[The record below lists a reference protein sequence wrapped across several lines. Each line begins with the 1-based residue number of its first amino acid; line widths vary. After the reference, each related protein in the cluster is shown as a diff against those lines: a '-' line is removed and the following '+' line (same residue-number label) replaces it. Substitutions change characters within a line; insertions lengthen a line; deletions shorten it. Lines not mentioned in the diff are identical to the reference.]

1 MTILQRFRKEDFYEI
16 KEVCFRSA
24 GRFLMFNCSLCVF
37 AEGVDSVNSDV
48 GNRTVEQMGD
58 GLSLSI
64 ADNDTDSEET
74 RQDYYVYLGTESW
87 SFIKQGN
94 NVISFN
100 PKITNYSD
108 SPNAIWIKYVNSSGS
123 TIGNPVLVAAGSTAT
138 YATIPYNAGT
148 YKIYAKAYQTEG
160 SYHFKFS

>member
-1 MTILQRFRKEDFYEI
+1 MKLKRF
-16 KEVCFRSA
+16 VSVLLVV
-24 GRFLMFNCSLCVF
+24 FLMFNCSLCVF

-58 GLSLSI
+58 GLSLST

-148 YKIYAKAYQTEG
+148 YTIYAKAYQTEG